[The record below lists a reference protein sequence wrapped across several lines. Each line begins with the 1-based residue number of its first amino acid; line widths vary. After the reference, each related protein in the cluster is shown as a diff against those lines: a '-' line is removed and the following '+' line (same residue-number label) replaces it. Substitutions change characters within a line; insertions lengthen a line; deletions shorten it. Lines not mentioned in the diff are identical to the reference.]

1 MGRSSSNWL
10 AKNGIYGADTF
21 TLYVNSLY
29 WSTITLLTVGYGD
42 ITPVTNTEK
51 IFVIV
56 MAMITCGVF
65 GYSINSIGLI
75 FKEMEEKTEKFRNQ
89 LSFINSHLKR

>member
-1 MGRSSSNWL
+1 
-10 AKNGIYGADTF
+10 
-21 TLYVNSLY
+21 
-29 WSTITLLTVGYGD
+29 VGYGD

-65 GYSINSIGLI
+65 GYAINSIGLI
-75 FKEMEEKTEKFRNQ
+75 FKEMEEKTEKFRN
-89 LSFINSHLKR
+89 